1 MLREIRTFVAVARHG
16 TFAAA
21 GMHIGLTQSAVS
33 AQIRNLEEAL
43 GVRLFDR
50 TGRQALLNA
59 AGERA
64 LPLAREMLDLFARM
78 AATDEAGAHAGELRI
93 GAIATAQT
101 GLLADALLRL
111 RERAPAVEPKLVP
124 GVSLN
129 LLSQVDAGD
138 LDLAILIRP
147 PFELPKELHAE
158 VLREEAFVLVVP
170 RGLEGDDPLRL
181 LAEQPLV
188 RYDRTSFGGRLVT
201 RFLRQQRLDVKVALE
216 LDELDAIVRM
226 VEAGLGIALIPEAGL
241 WLERDAAIRVIRLGP
256 LTFHRQIILLTRH
269 AQRRQPLQRLFAAC
283 LAGEDARLPATLP
296 DQGRQG

>member
-78 AATDEAGAHAGELRI
+78 AAADEAGAHAGELRI

-101 GLLADALLRL
+101 GLLAGALLRL

-170 RGLEGDDPLRL
+170 RDLEGDAPLRL

-241 WLERDAAIRVIRLGP
+241 WLERDAAIRVVRLGP

-283 LAGEDARLPATLP
+283 LAGEDA
-296 DQGRQG
+296 G

>member
-50 TGRQALLNA
+50 TGRQAVLNA
-59 AGERA
+59 AGERT

-78 AATDEAGAHAGELRI
+78 AAADEAGAYAGELRI

-241 WLERDAAIRVIRLGP
+241 WLERDAAIRVVSLGP

-283 LAGEDARLPATLP
+283 LAGEDARSPATLP
-296 DQGRQG
+296 DQVRQG